1 VKRLWLLAPA
11 AVLVA
16 LLLVLGLGHWSNHSQ
31 NGQTIPPDDVSRPTG
46 PSTVIRGIVKRAAD
60 RRARERREQALDV
73 ERILR
78 GDPPP
83 DAGD

>member
-1 VKRLWLLAPA
+1 MKRLWLIAPA
-11 AVLVA
+11 AVLA
-16 LLLVLGLGHWSNHSQ
+16 LALIALGAGQWSNHSR

-46 PSTVIRGIVKRAAD
+46 PSTVIRGVMERAAD

-73 ERILR
+73 ERLLR
-78 GDPPP
+78 GEPPP